1 MSVTDEYFVEEFSF
15 DVLDGRISVKNE
27 QLATALQALP
37 ERKRDIV
44 LLSYFLDMTDK
55 EIAEKLNMVRKTVQY
70 HRTTTLK
77 ELRKRLEANNNE

>member
-1 MSVTDEYFVEEFSF
+1 M
-15 DVLDGRISVKNE
+15 DGRISVKNE